1 MKQILRAIPVI
12 AALAVSSGVAGAA
25 GAAQSPNCG
34 FVAFAPQSD
43 NGAFGIVAHQATCR
57 IAQVVAAASRSSRF
71 RYGDPRYRTLG
82 FSCSGHGGQLGGHG
96 MYVVRFR
103 CLRANSFVSFLRA

>member
-1 MKQILRAIPVI
+1 MKHILRALLVI
-12 AALAVSSGVAGAA
+12 AAVAVSSGVA

-43 NGAFGIVAHQATCR
+43 NGAFEIVAHEATCR
-57 IAQVVAAASRSSRF
+57 IAHVVAAGSRSSRF
-71 RYGDPRYRTLG
+71 RFGDPRYNTLG

-103 CLRANSFVSFLRA
+103 CLRAHSFVSFLRA